1 MKVFDVIANVM
12 LIIGGMI
19 LGVMGFFDFNVV
31 SSIFGE
37 GSVFADMLYA
47 LVGLSAL
54 YDVVSFSFGYKAMHH
69 RWCESPL
76 SVKH

>member
-1 MKVFDVIANVM
+1 MKVMDIIANVM
-12 LIIGGMI
+12 LIIGGLI
-19 LGVMGFFDFNVV
+19 LGVMGFFNFNLV

-37 GSVFADMLYA
+37 GSVFGDMLYA

-54 YDVVSFSFGYKAMHH
+54 YDVVSFSFGYKAMQH

-76 SVKH
+76 TVKH